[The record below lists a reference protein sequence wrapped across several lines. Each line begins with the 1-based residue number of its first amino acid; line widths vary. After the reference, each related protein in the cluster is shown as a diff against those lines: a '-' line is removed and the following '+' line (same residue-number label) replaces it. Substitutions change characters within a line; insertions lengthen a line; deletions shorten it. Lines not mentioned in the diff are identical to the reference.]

1 MKNDFEKELEKVKK
15 HVEWLKKHPDQAKL
29 FLQIIGVYDEDGN
42 LTKEFGGRRRT
53 NRSQLNLNLSLKIFS
68 PPSIKT
74 HSPSRIV
81 IEK

>member
-42 LTKEFGGRRRT
+42 LTKEFGGEGE
-53 NRSQLNLNLSLKIFS
+53 Q
-68 PPSIKT
+68 
-74 HSPSRIV
+74 IV
-81 IEK
+81 PN